1 MSDAPSAEPFVLK
14 SAFARWLGPL
24 LDGLRELGGE
34 AKPPVVVETIARNEN
49 VSAEL
54 LAERLNSGQ
63 PRFNNQVS
71 WARFYLTKAGLTAP
85 TDTKTNLW
93 RLTDAGREARL
104 DLAQSQA
111 LVDEVWARLR
121 DDKLDA
127 ESAAPPQDDL
137 QVSPGSDVC
146 WFVGASYG
154 RQVDQTERFY
164 AEGVWEIDSPSERDQ
179 EQVRS
184 MRPGDRIAIKSTY
197 VRKHG
202 LPFDAR
208 GVTHSVMAIKAT
220 GVVTANP
227 GDGQRIEVDWTP
239 LPRPREWFF
248 YTYQPTIWRVR
259 PDKPE
264 RAALIRFA
272 FEGELQDFEFWARAW
287 HEQGTAEASEAAMP
301 ADSGFVTDD
310 AATDAEPPPP
320 YTLADISSD
329 GCFLLEARLAS
340 MLELLQR
347 KKNIVL
353 QGPPGTGKTW
363 LARRLAYALV
373 GARDPARVTAVQFQP
388 SYAYEDFVL
397 GYRPSSDGRLQ
408 LVEGLF
414 LRLIAQARRTQEPVV
429 LVIEEI
435 NRGDPAQVFGELL
448 TLLEAGQRGGEG
460 LRLAYAAAGDAPVSV
475 PDNLYVIG
483 TMNLADRSLAL
494 VDLALRRRFGF
505 VDLQPELG
513 ERWRAALLALGAT
526 LGLLAE
532 VATRMGELNTAIAA
546 ARGLGEQ
553 FRVGHSYVTPLA
565 TPGGDAEAW
574 SGWWRSVVRDEL
586 GPLLAEYWHEEPE
599 TARQHADQ
607 LIAGL

>member
-1 MSDAPSAEPFVLK
+1 MSDAPPVEPVVLK

-24 LDGLRELGGE
+24 LDALRELGGE
-34 AKPPVVVETIARNEN
+34 AKPPVVVETIARNAG

-54 LAERLNSGQ
+54 LAEKLKSGQ

-121 DDKLDA
+121 DEKLDA

-137 QVSPGSDVC
+137 APPAGSDVC

-179 EQVRS
+179 EQVRG
-184 MRPGDRIAIKSTY
+184 MRPGERIAIKSTY

-208 GVTHSVMAIKAT
+208 GATHSVMAIKAT
-220 GVVTANP
+220 GVITANS
-227 GDGQRIEVDWTP
+227 GDGHRVEVDWTP

-248 YTYQPTIWRVR
+248 YTYQPTIWRVT

-272 FEGELQDFEFWARAW
+272 FGGEPQDFEFWARAW
-287 HEQGTAEASEAAMP
+287 REPTTAEADGAETP
-301 ADSGFVTDD
+301 AGPGVAIND
-310 AATDAEPPPP
+310 AATDSSPPPP

-329 GCFLLEARLAS
+329 GCFLPEARLAS
-340 MLELLQR
+340 MLELLKR

-414 LRLIAQARRTQEPVV
+414 LRLVALARHTPGPVV

-460 LRLAYAAAGDAPVSV
+460 LRLAYAAAGDAPVSL

-513 ERWRAALLALGAT
+513 ERWRNSLLSLGAPAE
-526 LGLLAE
+526 LLTE
-532 VATRMGELNTAIAA
+532 VAARMGELNAAISV
-546 ARGLGEQ
+546 ARGLGDQ
-553 FRVGHSYVTPLA
+553 FRVGHSYVTPITA
-565 TPGGDAEAW
+565 PGDDAEAW

-586 GPLLAEYWHEEPE
+586 GPLLAEYWHEEPD
-599 TARQHADQ
+599 TARGHADR
-607 LIAGL
+607 LLAGL